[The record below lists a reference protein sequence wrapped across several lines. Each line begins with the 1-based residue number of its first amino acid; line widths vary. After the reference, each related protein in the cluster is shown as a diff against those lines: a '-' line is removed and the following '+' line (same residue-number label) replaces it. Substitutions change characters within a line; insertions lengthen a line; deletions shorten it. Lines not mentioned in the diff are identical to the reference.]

1 MFQDL
6 QDKKDRLLQSS
17 NYLNDTWLM
26 RNDYRCFRMD
36 PLSIL
41 TKSQNRTAIV
51 EKSTLVDLNR
61 SQNSLSLVRGHSLTI
76 VRAAG

>member
-17 NYLNDTWLM
+17 NYLYDTWLM
-26 RNDYRCFRMD
+26 RNDYRCFRTD

-61 SQNSLSLVRGHSLTI
+61 FQNSLSLVRGHSLTI